1 MTMVSFTDRVVLVT
15 GGGRG
20 LGAAYSREVARR
32 GASVVVCDNGSDTD
46 GHGYDPTPARDVA
59 AAIVADGG
67 TAVAC
72 TEDIRTEKGGQ
83 IAVELAEGQY
93 GRLDAIIA
101 NAGNVFN
108 APVGDWPT
116 ERFESLLRHHLVG
129 AFHVVRPGF
138 EVMKRA
144 GYGRIVLVASA
155 AGVFGQHGML
165 GYSTAKTGM
174 LGLMNVLSL
183 EGAECGIA
191 TNAIMPMARTRMA
204 DAVTGV
210 GADDPD
216 GSAFLDTLRQDQ
228 VAPVVA
234 YLASEACTQTQ
245 TVFSAFMGR
254 VAAVQ
259 IGITRGWTS
268 PDGSL
273 SAEDVATHL
282 PEILDTTGLLVP
294 RTLYDEMG
302 YVTAPETLPPE

>member
-1 MTMVSFTDRVVLVT
+1 MTTVSFTDRVVLVT

-20 LGAAYSREVARR
+20 LGAAYSHEVAGR
-32 GASVVVCDNGSDTD
+32 GASVVVCDNGSDCD
-46 GHGYDPTPARDVA
+46 GNGYDPAPAREVA
-59 AAIVADGG
+59 AAIVAAGG
-67 TAVAC
+67 AAVAC
-72 TEDIRTEKGGQ
+72 TEDISTEKGGQ

-108 APVGDWPT
+108 APIGDWPT
-116 ERFESLLRHHLVG
+116 ARFESLLRHHLLG
-129 AFHVVRPGF
+129 AFHVIRPGF

-144 GYGRIVLVASA
+144 RYGRIVLVASS

-204 DAVTGV
+204 DAVTGA

-216 GSAFLDTLRQDQ
+216 GSAFLDTMRQDQ

-234 YLASEACTQTQ
+234 YLASEACTETK

-259 IGITRGWTS
+259 IGITRGWTA
-268 PDGSL
+268 PDGIL
-273 SAEDVATHL
+273 SAEDVAEHI
-282 PEILDTTGLLVP
+282 PEILDATGLLVP

-302 YVTAPETLPPE
+302 YVLAPENLPPE

>member
-1 MTMVSFTDRVVLVT
+1 MNTVSFTDRVVLVT

-32 GASVVVCDNGSDTD
+32 GASVVVADNGCDLD
-46 GHGYDPTPARDVA
+46 GNGVDPAPANDVV

-67 TAVAC
+67 RALAC
-72 TEDIRTEKGGQ
+72 VEDVSTEKGGQ
-83 IAVELAEGQY
+83 MAVELAEGEF
-93 GRLDAIIA
+93 GGLDAIIA
-101 NAGNVFN
+101 NSGNVFN
-108 APVGDWPT
+108 APVGDWPSD
-116 ERFESLLRHHLVG
+116 RFESLLRHHLLG

-138 EVMKRA
+138 ELMKSA

-174 LGLMNVLSL
+174 LGLMNILSL
-183 EGAECGIA
+183 EGSDYGIA
-191 TNAIMPMARTRMA
+191 ANAIMPMARTRMA
-204 DAVTGV
+204 DAVTGA

-254 VAAVQ
+254 VAALQ
-259 IGITRGWTS
+259 IGLTRGWTA

-273 SAEDVATHL
+273 SAEDVAEHI
-282 PEILDTTGLLVP
+282 PEITDATDILVP

-302 YVTAPETLPPE
+302 YVMAPDQ

>member
-1 MTMVSFTDRVVLVT
+1 MSTVTFEGRVVIVT

-32 GASVVVCDNGSDTD
+32 GAAVVVADNGCDLD
-46 GHGYDPTPARDVA
+46 GNGHNPVPAHDIA

-67 TAVAC
+67 RAVVC
-72 TEDIRTEKGGQ
+72 TGDMSTEKGGQ
-83 IAVELAEGQY
+83 MAVDVAEGEF

-108 APVGDWPT
+108 APIGDWPT
-116 ERFESLLRHHLVG
+116 DRFESLLRHHLLA
-129 AFHVVRPGF
+129 AFHVIQPGF
-138 EVMKRA
+138 KIMKRA
-144 GYGRIVLVASA
+144 GYGRIVLVASS
-155 AGVFGQHGML
+155 AGIFGQHGML
-165 GYSTAKTGM
+165 GYATAKTGM

-183 EGAECGIA
+183 EGSEFGIA
-191 TNAIMPMARTRMA
+191 ANAIMPMARTRMA

-210 GADDPD
+210 GADDPN
-216 GSAFLDTLRQDQ
+216 GSGFLDTLRQDQ

-254 VAAVQ
+254 VAALQ
-259 IGITRGWTS
+259 IGLTRGWTA
-268 PDGSL
+268 PNGSL
-273 SAEDVATHL
+273 SADDIVAHL
-282 PEILDTTGLLVP
+282 PEVLDSTDLLVP

-302 YVTAPETLPPE
+302 YVMSPETLRP